1 MFKHVR
7 VGAGAGAIAVI
18 RIFGSVEPEPK
29 DTYITAPKHWYR
41 YQVSG
46 LRVLIHEK
54 SRLQKVVWGSVL
66 YILLSCPF
74 KYLKFKDAVFKVQ
87 HE

>member
-29 DTYITAPKHWYR
+29 ETYITAPIHWYR

-46 LRVLIHEK
+46 LRVLHCSFMRNQGYRK
-54 SRLQKVVWGSVL
+54 LYGVV
-66 YILLSCPF
+66 YCISCCHVP
-74 KYLKFKDAVFKVQ
+74 LNT
-87 HE
+87 